1 MKIIYVHGL
10 ENQKSKGELLMKS
23 EIVIRKNM
31 TLTNDKAKNMCRL
44 NYEDNDFLFT
54 TQNGR
59 CIIID
64 KTKNI
69 IHIEGNDDNGI
80 EQYKEY
86 LQKVIK
92 KRKDKIILTTL
103 SPDTHRT
110 SEENLG
116 LSYLTAV
123 LRENGYNVEIIDGW
137 LGGLKDEEVLRK
149 ILNDKEVSIVGVSC
163 YMSNN
168 DKSIELAKRIRE
180 LKSEVKLMC
189 GGFGPSFNPQKFV
202 KDSIFDIAM
211 IGEGEESIVEV
222 CDYFTGD
229 SDKHIEDIRG
239 IVYEEN
245 GEIKRTQKRNLISN
259 LDDIPFPARDTM
271 KMAKDRKST
280 VNILTA
286 RGCMGNCLFC
296 SVNAF
301 NKLSTGSKW
310 RGRSV
315 DSIVDELEQLQNMGV
330 KYIKVIDDSFLE
342 QERDEQ
348 WAKEFSEKIKA
359 RGIDVSLRGSLKA
372 DQVEDKKIKYLKEA
386 GFHSFACGIENGSDA
401 ALKRMNKSADATT
414 NRRALDI
421 LKKHGIYVQAGY
433 ILFDDNTTFE
443 ELKEN
448 YDFLRE
454 YDWIITKGIFSE
466 MFAADGTLYTEK
478 LKKEDKIVKNDVYD
492 NNKYDITDP
501 KVKLTYN
508 ALKKWHKSHMKLY
521 DMIIDPISSPKAIDS
536 VGEKAFYD
544 LYYQLKVKDL
554 DFMQMVL
561 DDVERGITEEK
572 LNNKIM
578 AQIGN
583 NSDFY
588 SSINKKGQA
597 LCEKYDLNYDGKEN
611 PFIR

>member
-1 MKIIYVHGL
+1 M
-10 ENQKSKGELLMKS
+10 ES
-23 EIVIRKNM
+23 EIIVRKNM
-31 TLTNDKAKNMCRL
+31 TLTNEKAKNMCRL
-44 NYEDNDFLFT
+44 NYEDNDFWFT
-54 TQNGR
+54 TQDGK
-59 CIIID
+59 CVIID
-64 KTKNI
+64 KSKQI
-69 IHIEGNDDNGI
+69 IHIEGNDDNNI
-80 EQYKEY
+80 KEYQEY
-86 LQKVIK
+86 LQNILN
-92 KRKDKIILTTL
+92 KRKNKIILTTL

-123 LRENGYNVEIIDGW
+123 LRKSGYNVEIIDGW
-137 LGGLKDEEVLRK
+137 LGGLSDEEVLRK
-149 ILNDKEVSIVGVSC
+149 ILSDREVAVVGVSC

-168 DKSIELAKRIRE
+168 DKSIELARKIRE
-180 LKSEVKLMC
+180 ARPQIKLMC

-202 KDSIFDIAM
+202 KDDVFDVAM
-211 IGEGEESIVEV
+211 IGEGEESIIEV
-222 CDYFTGD
+222 TDYFIGD
-229 SDKHIEDIRG
+229 SEIKIENIKG
-239 IVYEEN
+239 IAFKKD
-245 GEIKRTQKRNLISN
+245 GEIVRTEKRNLISN
-259 LDDIPFPARDTM
+259 LDAIPFPARDTM
-271 KMAKDRKST
+271 NMTKDRKST

-301 NKLSTGSKW
+301 NKLSNGRKW

-348 WAKEFSEKIKA
+348 WAKEFSKKVKE

-372 DQVEDKKIKYLKEA
+372 DQVEDRKIKYLKEA
-386 GFHSFACGIENGSDA
+386 GFHSFACGIENGSNT
-401 ALKRMNKSADATT
+401 ALKRMNKSANLET
-414 NRRALDI
+414 NKKALDI

-492 NNKYDITDP
+492 NNKYEIIEP

-508 ALKKWHKSHMKLY
+508 ALKRWHKSHMKLY

-536 VGEKAFYD
+536 TGEKEFYD
-544 LYYQLKVKDL
+544 LYYQLKLKDL

-561 DDVERGITEEK
+561 EDVELGISEEQ
-572 LNNKIM
+572 LNQNIIK
-578 AQIGN
+578 QIAD

-588 SSINKKGQA
+588 EKINAKGQK
-597 LCEKYDLNYDGKEN
+597 LCEKYELNYDGKEN

>member
-1 MKIIYVHGL
+1 M
-10 ENQKSKGELLMKS
+10 ES
-23 EIVIRKNM
+23 EIIVRKNM
-31 TLTNDKAKNMCRL
+31 TLTNEKAKNMCRL
-44 NYEDNDFLFT
+44 NYEDNDFWFT
-54 TQNGR
+54 TQDGK
-59 CIIID
+59 CVIID
-64 KTKNI
+64 KSKQI
-69 IHIEGNDDNGI
+69 IHIEGNDDNNI
-80 EQYKEY
+80 KEYQEY
-86 LQKVIK
+86 LQNILN
-92 KRKDKIILTTL
+92 KRKNKIILTTL

-123 LRENGYNVEIIDGW
+123 LRKSGYNVEIIDGW
-137 LGGLKDEEVLRK
+137 LGGLSDEEVLRK
-149 ILNDKEVSIVGVSC
+149 ILNDREVAVVGVSC

-168 DKSIELAKRIRE
+168 DKSIELARKIRE
-180 LKSEVKLMC
+180 ARPQIKLMC

-202 KDSIFDIAM
+202 KDDVFDVAM
-211 IGEGEESIVEV
+211 IGEGEESIIEV
-222 CDYFTGD
+222 TDYFIGD
-229 SDKHIEDIRG
+229 SEIKIENIKG
-239 IVYEEN
+239 IAFKKD
-245 GEIKRTQKRNLISN
+245 GEIVRTEKRNLISN
-259 LDDIPFPARDTM
+259 LDAIPFPARDTM
-271 KMAKDRKST
+271 NMTKDRKST

-301 NKLSTGSKW
+301 NKLSNGRKW

-348 WAKEFSEKIKA
+348 WAKEFSKKVKE

-372 DQVEDKKIKYLKEA
+372 DQVEDRKIKYLKEA
-386 GFHSFACGIENGSDA
+386 GFHSFACGIENGSNT
-401 ALKRMNKSADATT
+401 ALKRMNKSANLET
-414 NRRALDI
+414 NKKALDI

-492 NNKYDITDP
+492 NNKYEIIEP

-508 ALKKWHKSHMKLY
+508 ALKRWHKSHMKLY

-536 VGEKAFYD
+536 TGEKEFYD
-544 LYYQLKVKDL
+544 LYYQLKLKDL

-561 DDVERGITEEK
+561 EDVELGISEEQ
-572 LNNKIM
+572 LNQNIIK
-578 AQIGN
+578 QIDDN
-583 NSDFY
+583 NDFY
-588 SSINKKGQA
+588 EKINAKGQK
-597 LCEKYDLNYDGKEN
+597 LCEKYELNYDGKEN

>member
-1 MKIIYVHGL
+1 
-10 ENQKSKGELLMKS
+10 MKS
-23 EIVIRKNM
+23 EIVVRKNM
-31 TLTNDKAKNMCRL
+31 TLTNEKVKNMCRL

-54 TQNGR
+54 TQYGR
-59 CIIID
+59 CVIID
-64 KTKNI
+64 KSKGI
-69 IHIEGNDDNGI
+69 INIEGDDDNNI
-80 EQYKEY
+80 QEYKEY
-86 LQKVIK
+86 LQNILE

-123 LRENGYNVEIIDGW
+123 LRKSGYNVEIIDGW
-137 LGGLKDEEVLRK
+137 LGGLSDEEVLRR
-149 ILNDKEVSIVGVSC
+149 ILSDKDASIVGVSC

-168 DKSIELAKRIRE
+168 DKSIELAKRIR
-180 LKSEVKLMC
+180 KARPEVKLMC
-189 GGFGPSFNPQKFV
+189 GGFGPSFNPPKFV
-202 KDSIFDIAM
+202 KDGVFDIAM

-222 CDYFTGD
+222 SDYFTGN
-229 SDKHIEDIRG
+229 SERNIEDIKG
-239 IVYEEN
+239 IAFEKD
-245 GEIKRTQKRNLISN
+245 GEIVRTEKRNLISD
-259 LDDIPFPARDTM
+259 LDVIPFPARDTM

-301 NKLSTGSKW
+301 NKLSNGSKW
-310 RGRSV
+310 RGRSI
-315 DSIVDELEQLQNMGV
+315 DNIIDELEQLQNMGV

-342 QERDEQ
+342 HDRDEQ
-348 WAKEFSEKIKA
+348 WAKEFCEKIKA

-372 DQVEDKKIKYLKEA
+372 DQVEDSKIKYLKEA
-386 GFHSFACGIENGSDA
+386 GFHSFACGIENGSDT
-401 ALKRMNKSADATT
+401 ALKRMNKSANLAA
-414 NRRALDI
+414 NKKALDI
-421 LKKHGIYVQAGY
+421 LKKYGIYVQAGY

-478 LKKEDKIVKNDVYD
+478 LKKEDKIVKNDLYD
-492 NNKYDITDP
+492 NNKYEIVDP
-501 KVKLTYN
+501 KVKMTYN

-536 VGEKAFYD
+536 TGEKSFYN
-544 LYYQLKVKDL
+544 LYYQLKLKDL
-554 DFMQMVL
+554 DFMKMVL
-561 DDVERGITEEK
+561 DNVERGIKEEE
-572 LNNKIM
+572 LNEKVLT
-578 AQIGN
+578 QIRS

-588 SSINKKGQA
+588 SSINRSGQA
-597 LCEKYDLNYDGKEN
+597 LCEKYNLNYDGKEN

>member
-1 MKIIYVHGL
+1 M
-10 ENQKSKGELLMKS
+10 KSK
-23 EIVIRKNM
+23 IVVRKNM
-31 TLTNDKAKNMCRL
+31 TLTNEKAKNMCRL

-54 TQNGR
+54 TQDGR
-59 CIIID
+59 YVIID
-64 KTKNI
+64 KSKQI
-69 IHIEGNDDNGI
+69 IYIEGDDDNNI
-80 EQYKEY
+80 QEYQEY
-86 LQKVIK
+86 LQNIMK

-116 LSYLTAV
+116 LSYLTTV
-123 LRENGYNVEIIDGW
+123 LRKSGYNVEIIDGW
-137 LGGLKDEEVLRK
+137 LGGLSDEEVMRK
-149 ILNDKEVSIVGVSC
+149 ILTDKEVAIVGVSC

-180 LKSEVKLMC
+180 ARPEMKLMC

-202 KDSIFDIAM
+202 KDGVFDIAM

-222 CDYFTGD
+222 SDYFTGNL
-229 SDKHIEDIRG
+229 DKNIEDIKG
-239 IVYEEN
+239 IAFEKD
-245 GEIKRTQKRNLISN
+245 GKIIKTEKRDLISD
-259 LDDIPFPARDTM
+259 LDVIPFPARDTM

-301 NKLSTGSKW
+301 NKLSIGNKW

-342 QERDEQ
+342 TERDEE
-348 WAKEFSEKIKA
+348 WVKRFRDKIKE
-359 RGIDVSLRGSLKA
+359 RGIEVSLRGSLKA
-372 DQVEDKKIKYLKEA
+372 DQVEDKKIEYLKEA
-386 GFHSFACGIENGSDA
+386 GFHSFACGIENGSNT
-401 ALKRMNKSADATT
+401 ALKRMNKSASLED
-414 NRRALDI
+414 NKRALDI
-421 LKKHGIYVQAGY
+421 LKKHEIYVQAGF
-433 ILFDDNTTFE
+433 ILFDDNTSFE

-448 YDFLRE
+448 YKFLRE
-454 YDWIITKGIFSE
+454 YDWVITKGIFSE

-492 NNKYDITDP
+492 NNKYEIINP

-536 VGEKAFYD
+536 DGEKSFYD
-544 LYYQLKVKDL
+544 LYYQLKLKDL
-554 DFMQMVL
+554 DFMKMVL
-561 DDVERGITEEK
+561 DNVEKGITAEE
-572 LNNKIM
+572 LNDKVM
-578 AQIGN
+578 AQIGS

-588 SSINKKGQA
+588 SSINKRGQA

>member
-1 MKIIYVHGL
+1 M
-10 ENQKSKGELLMKS
+10 KSK
-23 EIVIRKNM
+23 ITVRKNM
-31 TLTNDKAKNMCRL
+31 TLTNEKAKNMCRL
-44 NYEDNDFLFT
+44 NYEDNNFLFT
-54 TQNGR
+54 TKDGR

-64 KTKNI
+64 KSKQI
-69 IHIEGNDDNGI
+69 IHIEGNDDNNI
-80 EQYKEY
+80 QEYYKY
-86 LQKVIK
+86 LQNVIN

-116 LSYLTAV
+116 LAYLTAV
-123 LRENGYNVEIIDGW
+123 LRKNGYNVEIIDGW
-137 LGGLKDEEVLRK
+137 LGGLSDEEVLRK
-149 ILNDKEVSIVGVSC
+149 ILTDKEVSVVGVSC

-168 DKSIELAKRIRE
+168 DKSIELARKIRE
-180 LKSEVKLMC
+180 TRPKIKLMC

-202 KDSIFDIAM
+202 KDGIFDIAM
-211 IGEGEESIVEV
+211 IGEGEESIIEV
-222 CDYFTGD
+222 TDYFTGH
-229 SDKHIEDIRG
+229 SDKKIEDIKG
-239 IVYEEN
+239 IVFEKD
-245 GEIKRTQKRNLISN
+245 GEIERTEKRNLISD
-259 LDDIPFPARDTM
+259 LDVIPFPARDTM
-271 KMAKDRKST
+271 NMAKDRKST

-301 NKLSTGSKW
+301 NKLSNGNKW

-342 QERDEQ
+342 PERDEQ
-348 WAKEFSEKIKA
+348 WAKEFCEKVKA

-372 DQVEDKKIKYLKEA
+372 DQVEEEKIKYLKEA
-386 GFHSFACGIENGSDA
+386 GFHSFACGIENGSNT
-401 ALKRMNKSADATT
+401 ALKRMNKSATLEA
-414 NRRALDI
+414 NKKALDI
-421 LKKHGIYVQAGY
+421 LKKYGIYVQAGY
-433 ILFDDNTTFE
+433 ILFDDNTTFQ
-443 ELKEN
+443 ELQEN

-492 NNKYDITDP
+492 NNKYEIVDP

-508 ALKKWHKSHMKLY
+508 ALKRWHKSHMKLY

-536 VGEKAFYD
+536 IGEKSFYD
-544 LYYQLKVKDL
+544 LYYQLKLKDL
-554 DFMQMVL
+554 DFMKEVL
-561 DDVERGITEEK
+561 DNVEKGISEEE
-572 LNNKIM
+572 LNQKVI
-578 AQIGN
+578 AQIAS

-588 SSINKKGQA
+588 SSVNKSGQA
-597 LCEKYDLNYDGKEN
+597 LCEKYNLNYDGKEN

>member
-1 MKIIYVHGL
+1 
-10 ENQKSKGELLMKS
+10 MKS
-23 EIVIRKNM
+23 EIAVRKNM
-31 TLTNDKAKNMCRL
+31 TLTNEKAKNMCRL

-59 CIIID
+59 CVIID
-64 KTKNI
+64 KSKGMIN
-69 IHIEGNDDNGI
+69 IEGNDDSNI
-80 EQYKEY
+80 QEYQEY
-86 LQKVIK
+86 LQNIMK

-116 LSYLTAV
+116 LSYLAAV
-123 LRENGYNVEIIDGW
+123 LRKKGYNVEIIDGW
-137 LGGLKDEEVLRK
+137 LGGLSEEEVLRR
-149 ILNDKEVSIVGVSC
+149 ILTDKESSIVGVSC

-168 DKSIELAKRIRE
+168 DKSIELAKKIRE
-180 LKSEVKLMC
+180 ARPKIKLMC

-202 KDSIFDIAM
+202 KDGVFDIAM

-222 CDYFTGD
+222 SDYFTE
-229 SDKHIEDIRG
+229 SSQRRIEDIKG
-239 IVYEEN
+239 IAFEKD
-245 GEIKRTQKRNLISN
+245 GEIVRTEKRDLVSD
-259 LDDIPFPARDTM
+259 LDAIPFPARDTM

-301 NKLSTGSKW
+301 NKLSNGSKW

-342 QERDEQ
+342 HERDEQ
-348 WAKEFSEKIKA
+348 WAKEFSEKIKT
-359 RGIDVSLRGSLKA
+359 RGIEVSLRGSLKS
-372 DQVEDKKIKYLKEA
+372 DQVEDGKIKYLKEA
-386 GFHSFACGIENGSDA
+386 GFHSFACGIENGSDT
-401 ALKRMNKSADATT
+401 ALKRMNKSANLAA
-414 NRRALDI
+414 NKRALDI

-492 NNKYDITDP
+492 NNKYEIVDL

-521 DMIIDPISSPKAIDS
+521 DMIIDPISSPKAVDS
-536 VGEKAFYD
+536 TGERAFYD
-544 LYYQLKVKDL
+544 LYYQLKLKDL
-554 DFMQMVL
+554 DFMKMVL
-561 DDVERGITEEK
+561 DNVERGITEDELNEK
-572 LNNKIM
+572 VI

-588 SSINKKGQA
+588 SSINRSGQA
-597 LCEKYDLNYDGKEN
+597 LCEKYDLTYDGKEN

>member
-1 MKIIYVHGL
+1 M
-10 ENQKSKGELLMKS
+10 KSK
-23 EIVIRKNM
+23 ITVRKNM
-31 TLTNDKAKNMCRL
+31 TLTNEKAKNMCRL
-44 NYEDNDFLFT
+44 NYEDNNFLFT
-54 TQNGR
+54 TKDGR

-64 KTKNI
+64 KSKQI
-69 IHIEGNDDNGI
+69 IHIEGNDDNNI
-80 EQYKEY
+80 QEYYKY
-86 LQKVIK
+86 LQNVIN

-116 LSYLTAV
+116 LAYLTAV
-123 LRENGYNVEIIDGW
+123 LRKNGYNVEIIDGW
-137 LGGLKDEEVLRK
+137 LGGLSDEEVLRK
-149 ILNDKEVSIVGVSC
+149 ILTDKEVSVVGVSC

-168 DKSIELAKRIRE
+168 DKSIELARKIRE
-180 LKSEVKLMC
+180 TRPKIKLMC

-202 KDSIFDIAM
+202 KDGIFDIAM
-211 IGEGEESIVEV
+211 IGEGEESIIEV
-222 CDYFTGD
+222 TDYFTGH
-229 SDKHIEDIRG
+229 SDKKIEDIKG
-239 IVYEEN
+239 IVFEKD
-245 GEIKRTQKRNLISN
+245 GEIERTEKRNLISD
-259 LDDIPFPARDTM
+259 LDVIPFPARDTM
-271 KMAKDRKST
+271 NMAKDRKST

-301 NKLSTGSKW
+301 NKLSNGNKW

-342 QERDEQ
+342 PERDEQ
-348 WAKEFSEKIKA
+348 WSKEFCEKVKA

-372 DQVEDKKIKYLKEA
+372 DQVEEEKIKYLKEA
-386 GFHSFACGIENGSDA
+386 GFHSFACGIENGSNT
-401 ALKRMNKSADATT
+401 ALKRMNKSATLEA
-414 NRRALDI
+414 NKKALDI
-421 LKKHGIYVQAGY
+421 LKKYGIYVQAGY
-433 ILFDDNTTFE
+433 ILFDDNTTFQ
-443 ELKEN
+443 ELQEN

-492 NNKYDITDP
+492 NNKYEIVDP

-508 ALKKWHKSHMKLY
+508 ALKRWHKSHMKLY

-536 VGEKAFYD
+536 IGEKSFYD
-544 LYYQLKVKDL
+544 LYYQLKLKDL
-554 DFMQMVL
+554 DFMKEVL
-561 DDVERGITEEK
+561 DNVEKGISEEE
-572 LNNKIM
+572 LNQKVI
-578 AQIGN
+578 AQIAS

-588 SSINKKGQA
+588 SSVNKSGQA
-597 LCEKYDLNYDGKEN
+597 LCEKYNLNYDGKEN

>member
-1 MKIIYVHGL
+1 M
-10 ENQKSKGELLMKS
+10 ES
-23 EIVIRKNM
+23 EIIVRKNM
-31 TLTNDKAKNMCRL
+31 TLTNEKAKNMCRL

-54 TQNGR
+54 TTQDGK
-59 CIIID
+59 CVIID
-64 KTKNI
+64 KSKQI
-69 IHIEGNDDNGI
+69 IHIEGDDINNI
-80 EQYKEY
+80 KEYQEY
-86 LQKVIK
+86 LQNTLN
-92 KRKDKIILTTL
+92 KRKNKIILTTL

-123 LRENGYNVEIIDGW
+123 LRKSGYNVKIIDGW
-137 LGGLKDEEVLRK
+137 LGGLSDEEVLRK
-149 ILNDKEVSIVGVSC
+149 ILNDRDVAIVGVSC

-168 DKSIELAKRIRE
+168 DKSIELARKIRE
-180 LKSEVKLMC
+180 ARPQIKLMC
-189 GGFGPSFNPQKFV
+189 GGFGPSFNPKKFV
-202 KDSIFDIAM
+202 KDDVFDIAM
-211 IGEGEESIVEV
+211 IGEGEESIIEV
-222 CDYFTGD
+222 TDYFTGN
-229 SDKHIEDIRG
+229 SDRKIEDIKG
-239 IVYEEN
+239 IVFEKD
-245 GEIKRTQKRNLISN
+245 GEVVRTEKRNLISD
-259 LDDIPFPARDTM
+259 LDVIPFPARDTM
-271 KMAKDRKST
+271 NMAKDRKST

-301 NKLSTGSKW
+301 NKLSNGRKW
-310 RGRSV
+310 RGRSI
-315 DSIVDELEQLQNMGV
+315 DSIVDELEQLQNMGA

-348 WAKEFSEKIKA
+348 WAKEFSEKVKE

-372 DQVEDKKIKYLKEA
+372 DQVEDRKIKYLKEA
-386 GFHSFACGIENGSDA
+386 GFHSFACGIENGSNT
-401 ALKRMNKSADATT
+401 ALKRMNKSANLET
-414 NRRALDI
+414 NRKALDI
-421 LKKHGIYVQAGY
+421 LKKHEIYVQAGY

-492 NNKYDITDP
+492 NNKYEIVEP

-508 ALKKWHKSHMKLY
+508 ALKRWHKSHMKLY
-521 DMIIDPISSPKAIDS
+521 DMIIDPISSPKAIDG
-536 VGEKAFYD
+536 VGEKSFYD
-544 LYYQLKVKDL
+544 LYYQLKLKDL
-554 DFMQMVL
+554 DFMKMVL
-561 DDVERGITEEK
+561 DNVERGITEEE
-572 LNNKIM
+572 LNEKVM
-578 AQIGN
+578 FQIVN

-588 SSINKKGQA
+588 DSINRRGQA
-597 LCEKYDLNYDGKEN
+597 LCEKYNLNYDGKEN